1 MIGRVIEGRYVG
13 SGVYKLPEK
22 NVLFIQT
29 DNGEKIALSKR
40 NAISIEDVTAQYSSD
55 GRKTMMVMWN
65 DFETSIIQFGSASPK
80 PQQTRQENSVEKE
93 EIKKT
98 EQRSKGNNILIPI
111 LCCITIIVVIIGV
124 ILCMKITGKN
134 GDVVRKTNDSG
145 NIVAST
151 EVQPTVAPTTE
162 PPQRTKD
169 DAILEAQT
177 AAIKKASNELKKK
190 LKNPSSLVIND
201 AKFYYPDYDEENMVM
216 NYAAVKLDY
225 NATNSY
231 GGSVRDTYTYFLVD
245 IETLSAEQVVHI
257 GMN

>member
-1 MIGRVIEGRYVG
+1 MIGKVIEGRFTG
-13 SGVYKLPEK
+13 AILNKLPDK
-22 NVLFIQT
+22 NILYIQT
-29 DNGEKIALSKR
+29 EDGTKIALSKS
-40 NAISIEDVTAQYSSD
+40 NAISIDDVTDQYPSY
-55 GRKTMMVMWN
+55 GRKILMVMWN
-65 DFETSIIQFGSASPK
+65 NFEVSIIRIGSNMQQSKKQKEKQQNQTMFAEQPTPK
-80 PQQTRQENSVEKE
+80 RTVRRFVGK
-93 EIKKT
+93 
-98 EQRSKGNNILIPI
+98 NIFIPI
-111 LCCITIIVVIIGV
+111 LCCITIIVVIVGV
-124 ILCMKITGKN
+124 ILCVKLSGKN
-134 GDVVRKTNDSG
+134 DVALSTKNNG
-145 NIVAST
+145 NNIAVS
-151 EVQPTVAPTTE
+151 TVAPTTE
-162 PPQRTKD
+162 PPKRTKD